1 MEQEGRLSK
10 ARYEITLM
18 PEYFRLYQE
27 AIEQRKD
34 ATWTIA
40 TDRGREF
47 PSLVDKVGQ
56 IDLRYASSAD
66 IGYLITYFSNR
77 DKAYEEIT
85 NNIAVQ
91 EILVAHS

>member
-1 MEQEGRLSK
+1 MEQEGELSK

-27 AIEQRKD
+27 AREQSRD
-34 ATWTIA
+34 ASWSLLA
-40 TDRGREF
+40 DRGREF

-66 IGYLITYFSNR
+66 IGYLIAYFSHR
-77 DKAYEEIT
+77 DKTYEEIIK
-85 NNIAVQ
+85 NIVV
-91 EILVAHS
+91 EEMPVAHA